1 MSTTVTLFDLGL
13 NNEGRRLAGR
23 VVTKGG
29 SYGLNNCL
37 EHEKDDPMV
46 EFWSPS
52 PSRTAFPE
60 KYTDDDAYF
69 ISRYYLSTLTGEC
82 RYSSGRSMTDGLCL
96 DGGSMLCAEGVQVET
111 ICKQAIQE
119 VQS

>member
-1 MSTTVTLFDLGL
+1 MSTTVKLYDLGL
-13 NNEGRRLAGR
+13 NNEGQRLAGR

-29 SYGLNNCL
+29 TYGLNNCL
-37 EHEKDDPMV
+37 EHGIDEPMV
-46 EFWSPS
+46 EFWWPS
-52 PSRTAFPE
+52 VNRENFPE
-60 KYTDDDAYF
+60 AYIDEDASF
-69 ISRYYLSTLTGEC
+69 ISRYYLTTLTGEC

-111 ICKQAIQE
+111 ICKQAIQA